1 MDKLVVTPV
10 EAAEMLQTRPSKI
23 RELCDAGVL
32 LHYKQGRNIK
42 IPVEVLKR
50 YVYEEAKYYTE
61 VNVAGQS
68 K

>member
-42 IPVEVLKR
+42 IPVEVLKQH
-50 YVYEEAKYYTE
+50 VYEEAKKY
-61 VNVAGQS
+61 VAGQS

>member
-23 RELCDAGVL
+23 RELCDTGEL

-50 YVYEEAKYYTE
+50 YVYEEAKKY
-61 VNVAGQS
+61 VAGQS

>member
-42 IPVEVLKR
+42 IPVEVLKQ

>member
-42 IPVEVLKR
+42 IPVEVLKQH
-50 YVYEEAKYYTE
+50 VYGEAKKY
-61 VNVAGQS
+61 VAGQS